1 MPGVSGTG
9 VSTHASA
16 LVGRQL
22 SSVLELR
29 RARAAM
35 FGQDLFSDPAW
46 DILLQLFAASL
57 EGRRLG
63 LGDFEGVCPATTL
76 ARWLT
81 ILERRGL
88 VACNLDCSDP
98 ENFSLELSS
107 DAAARLSNLLRDFR
121 LRLATA

>member
-1 MPGVSGTG
+1 MT
-9 VSTHASA
+9 THASA
-16 LVGRQL
+16 LVGQQL
-22 SSVLELR
+22 SSLLEFR

-46 DILLQLFAASL
+46 DILLQLYAARL

-63 LGDFEGVCPATTL
+63 LGDFEGVCAATTL
-76 ARWLT
+76 ARWVA

-88 VACNLDCSDP
+88 VACSLDCSDP
-98 ENFSLELSS
+98 RNFSLEISS
-107 DAAARLSNLLRDFR
+107 DAAARMSNLLRDFR